1 MQILNYLYNAVGT
14 VAVFTVIYFGIKTLR
29 AKTQEESTV
38 APTAKQRKLWSDA
51 SNALEVLET
60 VAKNYVAGL
69 DKVDAPNSE
78 KRKQAQVQLQA
89 YADEHH
95 IPVDVDY
102 INGLV
107 ESKVNALRATQGLA
121 SGNTTGNGQTVTISS
136 QQANDL
142 TK

>member
-1 MQILNYLYNAVGT
+1 MQILNDLYNAIGT
-14 VAVFTVIYFGIKTLR
+14 VAVFTVIYFVIKQLR
-29 AKTQEESTV
+29 SKAQEESTV
-38 APTAKQRKLWSDA
+38 APTAKQRRLWSDA

-95 IPVDVDY
+95 IPVDIDY

-121 SGNTTGNGQTVTISS
+121 SGNTTDNGQTVTISS
-136 QQANDL
+136 QQVNDL

>member
-1 MQILNYLYNAVGT
+1 MQIINELYNAIGT
-14 VAVFTVIYFGIKTLR
+14 VAVFTIIYFVIKQLR
-29 AKTQEESTV
+29 SKAQEESTV

-121 SGNTTGNGQTVTISS
+121 SGNTTDNGQTVTISS
-136 QQANDL
+136 QQVNDL

>member
-1 MQILNYLYNAVGT
+1 MQIINDLYNAIGT
-14 VAVFTVIYFGIKTLR
+14 VAVFTVIYFVIKQLR
-29 AKTQEESTV
+29 SKAQEESTV

-121 SGNTTGNGQTVTISS
+121 SGNTTDNGQTVTISS
-136 QQANDL
+136 QQVNDL

>member
-1 MQILNYLYNAVGT
+1 MQIFNELYNAIGT
-14 VAVFTVIYFGIKTLR
+14 VAVFTIIYFVIKQLR
-29 AKTQEESTV
+29 SKTQEESTV

-121 SGNTTGNGQTVTISS
+121 SGNNTDNGQTVTISS
-136 QQANDL
+136 QQVNDL

>member
-1 MQILNYLYNAVGT
+1 MQIINELYNAIGT
-14 VAVFTVIYFGIKTLR
+14 VAVFTVIYFVIKQLR
-29 AKTQEESTV
+29 SKAQEESTV

-95 IPVDVDY
+95 IPVDTAY
-102 INGLV
+102 IQGLV
-107 ESKVNALRATQGLA
+107 ESKVNDLRAKQGMA
-121 SGNTTGNGQTVTISS
+121 NGNNNDNGQTVTISS
-136 QQANDL
+136 QQVNDL

>member
-1 MQILNYLYNAVGT
+1 MQIFNDLYNAIGT
-14 VAVFTVIYFGIKTLR
+14 VAVFTIIYFVIKQLR
-29 AKTQEESTV
+29 SKAQEESTV

-121 SGNTTGNGQTVTISS
+121 SGNTTDNGQTVTISS
-136 QQANDL
+136 QQVNDL

>member
-1 MQILNYLYNAVGT
+1 MQIFNDLYNAIGT
-14 VAVFTVIYFGIKTLR
+14 VAVFTVIYFVIKQLR
-29 AKTQEESTV
+29 SKAQEESTV
-38 APTAKQRKLWSDA
+38 APTAKQRRLWSDA

-121 SGNTTGNGQTVTISS
+121 SGNTTDNGQTVTISS
-136 QQANDL
+136 QQVNDL

>member
-1 MQILNYLYNAVGT
+1 MQILNDLYNAIGT
-14 VAVFTVIYFGIKTLR
+14 VAVFTVIYFVIKQLR
-29 AKTQEESTV
+29 SKAQEESTV

-121 SGNTTGNGQTVTISS
+121 SGNTTDNGQTVTISS
-136 QQANDL
+136 QQVNDL